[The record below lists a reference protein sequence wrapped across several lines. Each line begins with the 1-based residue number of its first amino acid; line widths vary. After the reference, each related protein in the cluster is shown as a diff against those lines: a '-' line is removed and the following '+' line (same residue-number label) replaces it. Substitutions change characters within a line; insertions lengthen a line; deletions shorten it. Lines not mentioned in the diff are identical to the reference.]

1 MSTLFTACLGVGT
14 ARFLYSLCPL
24 PFSECENMKAIF
36 AAILHD
42 QQEQWQLRKF
52 YYEKYLFHNKMVSLS
67 ILSSDS
73 KM

>member
-24 PFSECENMKAIF
+24 PFSQCENMKIIF

-42 QQEQWQLRKF
+42 QQEQWQLRAFFIIKW
-52 YYEKYLFHNKMVSLS
+52 YP
-67 ILSSDS
+67 
-73 KM
+73 